1 MQCCTGT
8 PTCTGIPAKLL
19 THAQSF
25 RELIALTMEPSQQQ
39 HVKTSSWRHNIP
51 SFSTTR
57 DTTVAGDVFL
67 SSPHA
72 WCHNFKSISGGAYRE
87 VIQFHVGCVGPSN
100 AVDAYV
106 HSLYSATRRFRV
118 KLQRLL
124 SFLLSNVHSSA
135 GARRLPGSISTGFL
149 TLLTTPDQ
157 DRTTSKVKEKL

>member
-1 MQCCTGT
+1 MQCCSGT

-25 RELIALTMEPSQQQ
+25 RELIALTVEPSQQQ
-39 HVKTSSWRHNIP
+39 HVKTSSDA
-51 SFSTTR
+51 TTSR
-57 DTTVAGDVFL
+57 LALDKWHDDGRRRCLLHTQGDRFL
-67 SSPHA
+67 NPAQVEHIVR
-72 WCHNFKSISGGAYRE
+72 WYNFTLVLLLCGT
-87 VIQFHVGCVGPSN
+87 IQ
-100 AVDAYV
+100 AVYAYV
-106 HSLYSATRRFRV
+106 QALYSATRRPWV

-157 DRTTSKVKEKL
+157 DRTASKVKKKL

>member
-1 MQCCTGT
+1 MS
-8 PTCTGIPAKLL
+8 KLPPDA
-19 THAQSF
+19 T
-25 RELIALTMEPSQQQ
+25 
-39 HVKTSSWRHNIP
+39 TSPRSRRHE
-51 SFSTTR
+51 TR

-100 AVDAYV
+100 AVNAYV
-106 HSLYSATRRFRV
+106 HALYSATRRFRV

-157 DRTTSKVKEKL
+157 DRTTSKSHKLSHLHLFSRWKAKKLKAVFAEEGFVNV